1 MINTY
6 TGGKSKYKNSIHEQS
21 WLNDSLNISDV
32 APAFQNDML
41 LTKSLEATNSSNL
54 KEATQ
59 AFTAEYMKGESSIMN
74 SVNHLNS
81 QSRDTS
87 GEMMAG
93 FHNISINRGFTTI
106 DNIAQDDS
114 NRNIMLSDNI
124 DDLPDIVHRTQ
135 NKNVTVFP

>member
-135 NKNVTVFP
+135 NRNVTVFP